1 MNEESKKLKEKVI
14 KEMTDWICRE
24 LKNTSSMQTESILT
38 NVLYA
43 YAILTTESNQNP
55 INLNTNEYYLKNN
68 KNNEILFNSEI
79 FLDTVL
85 NTEL

>member
-38 NVLYA
+38 DVLYA
-43 YAILTTESNQNP
+43 YAILTS
-55 INLNTNEYYLKNN
+55 K
-68 KNNEILFNSEI
+68 
-79 FLDTVL
+79 
-85 NTEL
+85 